1 VDTSGTTVGRR
12 KGIGFTYDVEKVI
25 DPQSLTYVLIV
36 LLLV

>member
-1 VDTSGTTVGRR
+1 VDTFGTTVVER

-25 DPQSLTYVLIV
+25 DLQSTTYVLIV